1 MNFGMFFQHCFIN
14 IKLKIDIIIQ
24 KLRLLLIIEEE
35 FNDKNS
41 FYSEFQSRLKLIFIK
56 NFKKHNQ
63 NLKKVLVGLKINQ

>member
-1 MNFGMFFQHCFIN
+1 MFFSTLFHKHK
-14 IKLKIDIIIQ
+14 IKNRYYYSKTLDCS
-24 KLRLLLIIEEE
+24 LIIEEE

-56 NFKKHNQ
+56 NFKKHNH